1 MLSYLSVSF
10 QNYFKVQLWLPFPA
24 PSYQIERAMAEIFT
38 PATQPLW
45 VAEWLLQPL
54 WQSGWVAAPATLAAW
69 LSGSSSRSGRV
80 AEWLSGCSSHSWRVA
95 EWLLPPLCQSG
106 WVAAPATVWLMG
118 WVAGD
123 WLLQPLWQ
131 SGCSSYSGR
140 VAEWLLQPLWQSGWV
155 APPATL
161 AERLSG
167 WVAAAESS
175 ANEFDKV
182 FKHFNVQARL
192 YDSDSN
198 LIYKHN
204 PVNFNCRSYIT
215 FNVLIKNSHIYTLN
229 YNLKL
234 LKRKDSVDEL
244 YKFRIGNNYYINHRE
259 EPLKY
264 KMIDGID
271 DVMSLKDEEEYRL
284 VLKRQ
289 WFEQSNVW
297 NEKSRIWTTG

>member
-1 MLSYLSVSF
+1 M
-10 QNYFKVQLWLPFPA
+10 
-24 PSYQIERAMAEIFT
+24 
-38 PATQPLW
+38 
-45 VAEWLLQPL
+45 
-54 WQSGWVAAPATLAAW
+54 
-69 LSGSSSRSGRV
+69 
-80 AEWLSGCSSHSWRVA
+80 
-95 EWLLPPLCQSG
+95 
-106 WVAAPATVWLMG
+106 
-118 WVAGD
+118 
-123 WLLQPLWQ
+123 
-131 SGCSSYSGR
+131 
-140 VAEWLLQPLWQSGWV
+140 
-155 APPATL
+155 
-161 AERLSG
+161 
-167 WVAAAESS
+167 AAAESS

-204 PVNFNCRSYIT
+204 PVNFNCHSYIT

-284 VLKRQ
+284 VLKGQ
-289 WFEQSNVW
+289 
-297 NEKSRIWTTG
+297 

>member
-1 MLSYLSVSF
+1 M
-10 QNYFKVQLWLPFPA
+10 
-24 PSYQIERAMAEIFT
+24 
-38 PATQPLW
+38 
-45 VAEWLLQPL
+45 
-54 WQSGWVAAPATLAAW
+54 
-69 LSGSSSRSGRV
+69 
-80 AEWLSGCSSHSWRVA
+80 
-95 EWLLPPLCQSG
+95 
-106 WVAAPATVWLMG
+106 
-118 WVAGD
+118 
-123 WLLQPLWQ
+123 
-131 SGCSSYSGR
+131 
-140 VAEWLLQPLWQSGWV
+140 
-155 APPATL
+155 
-161 AERLSG
+161 
-167 WVAAAESS
+167 AAAESS

-204 PVNFNCRSYIT
+204 PVNFNCHSYIT

-284 VLKRQ
+284 VLKGNDLNKAIYEMKRAGYEPQ
-289 WFEQSNVW
+289 VRHTAARAVEVKFDLTHKIGKKQKTVTYSIVTQHRDHD
-297 NEKSRIWTTG
+297 RINDDILVETEE